1 MREKKERTMPDW
13 EKEYREAKQ
22 KLEDHDKK
30 IKVLEKRLDA
40 QYHETEGI
48 RKRLRELESK
58 VH

>member
-1 MREKKERTMPDW
+1 MPDW
-13 EKEYREAKQ
+13 ENEYREAKQ

-48 RKRLRELESK
+48 RKPLRELESK

>member
-1 MREKKERTMPDW
+1 MPDW
-13 EKEYREAKQ
+13 ENEYREAKQ

-40 QYHETEGI
+40 QYHEAEGI